1 MFIIVSPPSSNHHLN
16 VSAAGLLHPDPAGVD
31 YLGVDRKK
39 NLTVNKNFPRRCCR
53 NKTSQTSS
61 ILLEA
66 TGKLHWQTSNR
77 KMMPDS
83 LFSADPCAA
92 HQSSLFSMEDGFHR
106 KVTHRVL
113 QDMLENCIIIFT
125 TALCNMFV
133 LSIFSSNTSA
143 RVEYRN
149 SQNTVLLSLLYSIFT
164 LLYAHSLQ

>member
-1 MFIIVSPPSSNHHLN
+1 
-16 VSAAGLLHPDPAGVD
+16 
-31 YLGVDRKK
+31 
-39 NLTVNKNFPRRCCR
+39 
-53 NKTSQTSS
+53 
-61 ILLEA
+61 
-66 TGKLHWQTSNR
+66 
-77 KMMPDS
+77 MPDS